1 MGRGGIVGEI
11 VKAVKKI
18 HEINQDPGKYLQ
30 KYYLANLAMLG
41 LYGIVF
47 VSSLPIQIQLGI
59 FAPFFLFHCKYLS
72 FMRPLV
78 VQARRASI
86 PILVFDDLNK
96 LEHLGLLAE
105 ITRFFKVIEAKA
117 ANIMLISTTEET
129 WSKLRRE
136 PGMKDRLRVRHIL
149 YDYSETAK
157 RLVGMIEKD
166 PAFVRRFFNTHPL
179 ISHDI
184 LKEIARTL
192 IGESQMT
199 IRRFSSV
206 LKLADEEEY

>member
-1 MGRGGIVGEI
+1 MGEI
-11 VKAVKKI
+11 VKAIKKI
-18 HEINQDPGKYLQ
+18 HEINQDPQRYLS
-30 KYYLANLAMLG
+30 KYYLANLAMFG
-41 LYGIVF
+41 LYGIIF
-47 VSSLPIQIQLGI
+47 VLSIPIQIQFAI
-59 FAPFFLFHCKYLS
+59 FAPLFLFHCQYLY
-72 FMRPLV
+72 FMKPLV

-86 PILVFDDLNK
+86 PILIFDDLNK

-105 ITRFFKVIEAKA
+105 ITRFFKVIEAKS
-117 ANIMLISTTEET
+117 ANIMLISTTEEI

-149 YDYSETAK
+149 YDYAETAS
-157 RLVGMIEKD
+157 RLVDMIERD
-166 PAFVRRFFNTHPL
+166 PAFVRRFFTTHPL
-179 ISHDI
+179 ISHDV
-184 LKEIARTL
+184 LKEIARTM